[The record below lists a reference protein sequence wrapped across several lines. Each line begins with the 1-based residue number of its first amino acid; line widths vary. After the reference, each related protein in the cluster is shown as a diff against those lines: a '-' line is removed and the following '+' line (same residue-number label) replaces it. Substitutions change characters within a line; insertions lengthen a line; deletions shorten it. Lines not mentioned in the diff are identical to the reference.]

1 MPLYMS
7 QFAYTSEAWTAL
19 ARNPE
24 DRSAAVRGLAESMG
38 GRLISFHYSCGE
50 YDGVIIYEAP
60 DDSNAATTVLAAASA
75 RHLKTTTLLTVE
87 DTMEVMRRTGEIT
100 YRGPAE

>member
-60 DDSNAATTVLAAASA
+60 DDSNAATTVLA
-75 RHLKTTTLLTVE
+75 VE